1 MKIID
6 KVLEKN
12 PSFAKFEIIGGSCP
26 SRWGY
31 KNTES
36 KCEKS
41 IDTCADCWNREI
53 EESVK
58 ETPRVLYPTTRNLD
72 EGLKNNN
79 LSSMAKKLCEE
90 TVEVMEA
97 ATIYEMG
104 GTSDTRDKLVQ
115 ELMDTVQM
123 SLNILNYINGDIGL
137 DMQEQI
143 KLHNDKLQ
151 ERGWEWDTGL
161 SLEVKE
167 ALK

>member
-6 KVLEKN
+6 RVLEKN

-72 EGLKNNN
+72 EGLKNDN
-79 LSSMAKKLCEE
+79 LITMSKKACEE
-90 TVEVMEA
+90 TAETLEA
-97 ATIYEMG
+97 AVMYQLHSIEENAHA
-104 GTSDTRDKLVQ
+104 LAQ
-115 ELMDTVQM
+115 ENIDAIQM
-123 SLNILNYINGDIGL
+123 HFNILNYLEKQGVITIP
-137 DMQEQI
+137 EEI
-143 KLHNDKLQ
+143 KDHNKKMCA
-151 ERGWEWDTGL
+151 RGWEVDTSL
-161 SLEVKE
+161 KLEVKE
-167 ALK
+167 V